1 MESKHLTMRFA
12 IHMKVVNLQKKKLR
26 NQLLFCVS
34 MFQST
39 LFQCF
44 NISIFQ
50 YALPCGSDSE
60 TFTKSKNV
68 SIRTPLRQ

>member
-44 NISIFQ
+44 NISI
-50 YALPCGSDSE
+50 
-60 TFTKSKNV
+60 
-68 SIRTPLRQ
+68 RTPLRE